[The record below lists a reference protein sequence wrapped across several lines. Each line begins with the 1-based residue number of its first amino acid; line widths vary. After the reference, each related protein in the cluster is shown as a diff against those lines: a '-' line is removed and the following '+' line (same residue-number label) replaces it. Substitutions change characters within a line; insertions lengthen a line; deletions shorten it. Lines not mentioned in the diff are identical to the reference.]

1 MPSKSSLEAFFK
13 DNRRVAIGYS
23 GGVDSSFLVHFAAA
37 ERAEALPVFIKTP
50 FIRESEQEDA
60 ESFCERRGIKMVV
73 ADIDLYSDERVVGN
87 GPDRCYF
94 CKRAMFEKVWEIAR
108 ENGCDVVADG
118 TNASDPV
125 DDRPGVRALRELGVR
140 SPLRDA
146 DLSKSA
152 IRRISRMDRLE
163 TWNKQSNSCL
173 ATRIDSGVRITPEL
187 VAKVADSEDAL
198 AALDFFIPDAAH
210 HAVHGIL
217 RAKRAFFERCSQHVQ
232 RAAALGHLD
241 RTFAPHIEQACIPAA
256 HGHLD
261 TLALLGA
268 GKTLPLVALGTT
280 GTDGLLDL
288 AAHEKAHTGK
298 SPAELGRKAP
308 LQGLELPHGVIGH
321 VGRQQ

>member
-73 ADIDLYSDERVVGN
+73 ADIDLYSDERVVSN

-125 DDRPGVRALRELGVR
+125 DDRPGVKALRELGVR
-140 SPLRDA
+140 SPLRDS

-198 AALDFFIPDAAH
+198 AALGFS
-210 HAVHGIL
+210 GI
-217 RAKRAFFERCSQHVQ
+217 RVR
-232 RAAALGHLD
+232 
-241 RTFAPHIEQACIPAA
+241 
-256 HGHLD
+256 
-261 TLALLGA
+261 
-268 GKTLPLVALGTT
+268 
-280 GTDGLLDL
+280 TDGRSARVQFSRSQISDARDRFDDIRNAL
-288 AAHEKAHTGK
+288 APYFDDVSIDDNVRDE
-298 SPAELGRKAP
+298 
-308 LQGLELPHGVIGH
+308 
-321 VGRQQ
+321 

>member
-13 DNRRVAIGYS
+13 DNHRVAIGYS

-50 FIRESEQEDA
+50 FIRESEQEEA
-60 ESFCERRGIKMVV
+60 ESFCESRGIKMVV
-73 ADIDLYSDERVVGN
+73 ADIDLYSDERVVNN

-140 SPLRDA
+140 SPLRDS

-173 ATRIDSGVRITPEL
+173 ATRIDTGVRITPEL
-187 VAKVADSEDAL
+187 IAKVADSEDAL
-198 AALDFFIPDAAH
+198 AALGFSGNR
-210 HAVHGIL
+210 V
-217 RAKRAFFERCSQHVQ
+217 R
-232 RAAALGHLD
+232 
-241 RTFAPHIEQACIPAA
+241 
-256 HGHLD
+256 
-261 TLALLGA
+261 
-268 GKTLPLVALGTT
+268 
-280 GTDGLLDL
+280 TDGRSARVQFSRSQISDARDRFDDIRNAL
-288 AAHEKAHTGK
+288 APYFDDV
-298 SPAELGRKAP
+298 SIDDNVRDD
-308 LQGLELPHGVIGH
+308 
-321 VGRQQ
+321 